1 MIELLYGEQINREPN
16 SYTVSF
22 SYTRVARRLRMAPQ
36 RLLETME
43 WLQSQGLILDQHKQ
57 GKTVRAILRAP
68 KGMEGTTD
76 E

>member
-1 MIELLYGEQINREPN
+1 
-16 SYTVSF
+16 
-22 SYTRVARRLRMAPQ
+22 MAPQ